1 MAKKKLSSLKRVR
14 QNEKRRLRNLSYK
27 SAIKT
32 YIKKTKK
39 FLLEKNFEEAEKYL
53 KMAIKKID
61 TAKSSGVLHRNTA
74 NRKKSRLMKF
84 FNKAL
89 KEKEKSLNPA

>member
-1 MAKKKLSSLKRVR
+1 LAKKKLSSLKRAR
-14 QNEKRRLRNLSYK
+14 QSEKRRLRNLTYK

-39 FLLEKNFEEAEKYL
+39 FILEKKFEEAEKYL

-61 TAKSSGVLHRNTA
+61 KAKSKGILHPNTA

-84 FNKAL
+84 FNKVI
-89 KEKEKSLNPA
+89 KEQNLSTA